1 MNSFKR
7 IVYHF
12 VAYLYSSLF
21 MVYIPIVYLKK
32 LKRSLKNE
40 NYRQR
45 WAERF
50 AHTTLR
56 LKNCIWIHSVS
67 VGESLSAEP
76 LVKKLLHDYPNER
89 FVITTTTPTGSDVI
103 NRLYSSYP
111 NVYHMYIPYDVQA
124 FINSFFVKI
133 NPKLFIIIETEI
145 WPNILNKCFKE
156 NVPVVIT
163 NARLS
168 KRSLRNYKKIP
179 FGKDMLFENISHIST
194 QTEKDAKRFY
204 SLGISKNKISITG
217 NLKYSMITPKN
228 LDVKMSHLKESIKSR
243 PVWIAGSTHQG
254 EEVVIL
260 QAHKEILKIH
270 PNCLLIIVPRHKERF
285 TKVEKI
291 ILNNHLSLQ
300 KRSSFKNEIHNHTQV
315 YLGDTMGEL
324 LHLYYVSNITFVG
337 GTLIN
342 NGGHNFLEPAA
353 LKKPIISGTSLYNF
367 SQISKALIKNKALK
381 RINNAEEL
389 AKEILVLF
397 SNSEKLEKIA
407 ENSYKTFME
416 HSNVLEQQY
425 NEIVKFL

>member
-1 MNSFKR
+1 M
-7 IVYHF
+7 
-12 VAYLYSSLF
+12 AYIYSSLF
-21 MVYIPIVYLKK
+21 LVYIPIVYLKK
-32 LKRSLKNE
+32 LKRSLKNAH
-40 NYRQR
+40 YRQR

-50 AHTTLR
+50 ARTPLR
-56 LKNCIWIHSVS
+56 LKDCIWIHSVS

-76 LVKKLLHDYPNER
+76 LVKKLLLDYPNER

-103 NRLYSSYP
+103 SRLYSSYP
-111 NVYHMYIPYDVQA
+111 NVHHMYIPYDVQA
-124 FINSFFVKI
+124 FINSFFVKV

-168 KRSLRNYKKIP
+168 KGSLRNYKKVP
-179 FGKDMLFENISHIST
+179 FGKEMLFGNISHIST
-194 QTEKDAKRFY
+194 QTEKDAKRFC
-204 SLGISKNKISITG
+204 SLGISKDKMSITG
-217 NLKYSMITPKN
+217 NLKYSMITPEN
-228 LDVKMSHLKESIKSR
+228 LDAKMTHLKESIKGR

-254 EEVVIL
+254 EEEVVL
-260 QAHKEILKIH
+260 QAHKEILKTH

-285 TKVEKI
+285 AKVEKT

-324 LHLYYVSNITFVG
+324 LHLYYVSDITFVG
-337 GTLIN
+337 GTLID

-367 SQISKALIKNKALK
+367 SQISKVLIKNKALK
-381 RINNAEEL
+381 RIKNADELATEILALFNNSEEL
-389 AKEILVLF
+389 QQM
-397 SNSEKLEKIA
+397 A
-407 ENSYKTFME
+407 ENSYETFMA

>member
-1 MNSFKR
+1 MS
-7 IVYHF
+7 
-12 VAYLYSSLF
+12 YLYSSLF
-21 MVYIPIVYLKK
+21 MIYIPVVYLKK
-32 LKRSLKNE
+32 LKKSLKNA

-50 AHTTLR
+50 AHTPLR
-56 LKNCIWIHSVS
+56 LKDCIWIHSVS

-76 LVKKLLHDYPNER
+76 LVKKLLQDYPDER

-103 NRLYSSYP
+103 SRLYSSYS
-111 NVYHMYIPYDVQA
+111 NVHHVYIPYDVQA
-124 FINSFFVKI
+124 FIDSFFVKV

-156 NVPVVIT
+156 NIPVVIT

-168 KRSLRNYKKIP
+168 KGSLRNYKKVP
-179 FGKDMLFENISHIST
+179 FGKEMLFSNISHISA
-194 QTEKDAKRFY
+194 QTEKDAKRFC
-204 SLGISKNKISITG
+204 SLGVPKNNISITG
-217 NLKYSMITPKN
+217 NLKYSMITPEN
-228 LDVKMSHLKESIKSR
+228 LNEKMIHLKESIKDR

-254 EEVVIL
+254 EEEAVL
-260 QAHKEILKIH
+260 QAHKEILKTH

-291 ILNNHLSLQ
+291 ISNNHLSIQ
-300 KRSSFKNEIHNHTQV
+300 KRSSFKNEIHSHTQV

-324 LHLYYVSNITFVG
+324 LQLYYVSDITFVG
-337 GTLIN
+337 GTLID
-342 NGGHNFLEPAA
+342 NGGHNLLEPAA

-381 RINNAEEL
+381 RIKNSDELSKEVSFLFNNSKEL
-389 AKEILVLF
+389 QQM
-397 SNSEKLEKIA
+397 A
-407 ENSYKTFME
+407 ENSYKTFKA
-416 HSNVLEQQY
+416 HSNVLELQY